1 MLFFLSKLSSNSLYL
16 YHTTSN
22 YCVIYKWRNNK
33 NLCFAACWPWYLS
46 CRGSHSSLQW
56 PESWWRDPWP
66 TDNPSNCIV
75 CCWSLCLYLC
85 ILWML
90 WSTARE
96 PLHGLHSECYSYN
109 YACKLIKQLLVL
121 YSTRLFRLALT

>member
-1 MLFFLSKLSSNSLYL
+1 MLQSRSICCFSWANFPLIAYTHTILLVIIVLY
-16 YHTTSN
+16 N
-22 YCVIYKWRNNK
+22 KWRNNK

-46 CRGSHSSLQW
+46 CRGSNSSLQR

-66 TDNPSNCIV
+66 TENPSNCIV

-109 YACKLIKQLLVL
+109 YACKLIKTIISYVQ
-121 YSTRLFRLALT
+121 Y